1 MPTPILNHVPGM
13 IKNQGQ
19 IIESFGKD
27 CTGQINYQ
35 FNQQGFRGILD
46 FDFMPEYAFF
56 GCSLVFGIGVTEK
69 ETFPYLF
76 DRSQN
81 YGLAGSYNNRD
92 VMTVLETFLKSD
104 LYSNQTKIAVVWHSR
119 DAECLKDFYLKLKS
133 YNIIHFYCGER
144 LPHDNCYV
152 TPVNADY
159 DVSGTHYGRK
169 SHRLLW
175 KTLYYLFQQ

>member
-56 GCSLVFGIGVTEK
+56 GCSLVFGKKHFHICLIAHKIMVW
-69 ETFPYLF
+69 
-76 DRSQN
+76 Q
-81 YGLAGSYNNRD
+81 
-92 VMTVLETFLKSD
+92 D
-104 LYSNQTKIAVVWHSR
+104 LTIIAM
-119 DAECLKDFYLKLKS
+119 L
-133 YNIIHFYCGER
+133 
-144 LPHDNCYV
+144 
-152 TPVNADY
+152 
-159 DVSGTHYGRK
+159 
-169 SHRLLW
+169 
-175 KTLYYLFQQ
+175 